1 MIKYIE
7 EWRPV
12 RVAITFL
19 AAYKYFVLCKIIAIF
34 VAAKQK
40 RKDMATTNLKL
51 GHIVKYA
58 NQVGMIISTC
68 KENGYSIVLS
78 DGNEVNADTT
88 ELEGVPLSKNIL
100 EIIGFKQ
107 FGTKSYIS
115 NFLRDSE
122 KSKLGY
128 DYPRLNFDFYN
139 EKVSVSVF
147 FHKIESRKDKE
158 SHHSITYLHEL
169 QEVYRSL
176 GYTIPISTENLSLF

>member
-1 MIKYIE
+1 MAALF
-7 EWRPV
+7 RGSP
-12 RVAITFL
+12 FL
-19 AAYKYFVLCKIIAIF
+19 FLQHHKYFVFCKIIHTF
-34 VAAKQK
+34 VAVKQK
-40 RKDMATTNLKL
+40 LKTMAITNFKP

-58 NQVGMIISTC
+58 NQVGMIISIC
-68 KENGYSIVLS
+68 KENGYPIILS
-78 DGNEVNADTT
+78 EGNEVNVNTT
-88 ELEGVPLSKNIL
+88 ELDGVLLSKNIL

-115 NFLRDSE
+115 NFLRNSE

-169 QEVYRSL
+169 QEVYRNL

>member
-1 MIKYIE
+1 MTETK
-7 EWRPV
+7 
-12 RVAITFL
+12 F
-19 AAYKYFVLCKIIAIF
+19 
-34 VAAKQK
+34 KQ
-40 RKDMATTNLKL
+40 

-68 KENGYSIVLS
+68 RENVYSIILS

-115 NFLRDSE
+115 NFLRNSE

-128 DYPRLNFDFYN
+128 DYPRLIFDYYN
-139 EKVSVSVF
+139 GEVSASVF
-147 FHKIESRKDKE
+147 FHKIGSPRYKDNR
-158 SHHSITYLHEL
+158 HFITYLHEL

-176 GYTIPISTENLSLF
+176 GYTIPISAENLSLL